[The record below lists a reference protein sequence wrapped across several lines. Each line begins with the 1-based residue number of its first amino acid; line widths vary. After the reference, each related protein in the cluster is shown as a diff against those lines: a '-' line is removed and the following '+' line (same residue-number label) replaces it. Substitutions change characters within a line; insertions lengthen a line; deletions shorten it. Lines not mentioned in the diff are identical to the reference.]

1 MSIWLCYDPSG
12 PKISDVDT
20 VLRKLPEPTE
30 NQLAALTEAVDDVYA
45 KHGLNDED
53 KVARQDIVTQL
64 ELLVRAV
71 VPGKRYTGST
81 SVCNV
86 FVLIYLYILYWL
98 HSHWLPLI

>member
-1 MSIWLCYDPSG
+1 MDG
-12 PKISDVDT
+12 
-20 VLRKLPEPTE
+20 
-30 NQLAALTEAVDDVYA
+30 VYA
-45 KHGLNDED
+45 KHGLNNED

-86 FVLIYLYILYWL
+86 FVLIYLYILYSVL
-98 HSHWLPLI
+98 VAFSLITFNLGNYVHV